1 MQAKRTLAII
11 SGKQNSYR
19 VDLSMLKI
27 GCVDLYSRGYQLDAT
42 GPRTSQSAK
51 FNLWIEVIELEEKY
65 SNYTILIFDTSKL

>member
-11 SGKQNSYR
+11 TGKQNSYR

-42 GPRTSQSAK
+42 GPQTSQSGK
-51 FNLWIEVIELEEKY
+51 FNLWLEVIELGDKY
-65 SNYTILIFDTSKL
+65 SCYTVLTFSTSKS